1 MNTRPIETQSASS
14 PSSSG
19 EVWIVRCRHEVL
31 SPDDLAKIADL
42 AKVART
48 QQWTWIKLERR
59 DLANDREHAAMQ
71 IAKLAASL
79 PGDRWRLVGS
89 DWLRPGMRVPDL
101 ELPNLAWQSLRD
113 VIRFQL
119 PRIEVAARVS
129 QDERISLRLVRG
141 GSITHCEGLLT
152 NVSVL
157 ARWVQSAPESRLR
170 SLRWVIT
177 SSTPTKCL
185 VLGKELPP
193 VAGLPLVNRKQI
205 LIPAGF
211 TWTPNVSASDVRNL
225 FGLSATQWL
234 LWESDQ
240 TSSTVEDDAYATMN
254 RASVRELISMQDKT
268 TGDASTAIV

>member
-1 MNTRPIETQSASS
+1 MNARPIETRPASS

-19 EVWIVRCRHEVL
+19 EIWIVRCRHEAL
-31 SPDDLAKIADL
+31 SSDDLAKIADL

-48 QQWTWIKLERR
+48 PQWTWIKLECT
-59 DLANDREHAAMQ
+59 DISDNREHAAMQ
-71 IAKLAASL
+71 FAKLAASL
-79 PGDRWRLVGS
+79 PGDRWRLEGN

-101 ELPNLAWQSLRD
+101 ELPDLAWQAAGD
-113 VIRFQL
+113 VIRFTL

-141 GSITHCEGLLT
+141 GNVAICEGLLT
-152 NVSVL
+152 NVSAL

-185 VLGKELPP
+185 ILGKQLPP
-193 VAGLPLVNRKQI
+193 VAGVPLVNQQQI

-211 TWTPNVSASDVRNL
+211 TWTPNVSASDVRKL

-240 TSSTVEDDAYATMN
+240 TSSTIEDDVYATMN
-254 RASVRELISMQDKT
+254 RASVRELIAIQDNT
-268 TGDASTAIV
+268 TGDDSTAIV